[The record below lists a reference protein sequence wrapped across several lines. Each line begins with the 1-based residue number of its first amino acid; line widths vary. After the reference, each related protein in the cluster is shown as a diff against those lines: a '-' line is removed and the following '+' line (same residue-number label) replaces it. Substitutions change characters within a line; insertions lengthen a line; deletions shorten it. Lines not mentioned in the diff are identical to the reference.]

1 MVLAEQPGQTTTDDD
16 GFESSVKFLENLHK
30 PLADEDLARAST
42 RKTLTKGFL
51 KKALSES
58 KVRSSTLFI
67 SLFELKTK
75 PQL

>member
-1 MVLAEQPGQTTTDDD
+1 VIPAEQQGQIATDDD

-51 KKALSES
+51 KKALSENKAS
-58 KVRSSTLFI
+58 FPPS
-67 SLFELKTK
+67 
-75 PQL
+75 